1 MSSYLFIVS
10 LLKLL
15 LYYKMMKGDWRQK
28 SYTKGLVSASSIL
41 AHLQQL
47 TRQLTAASVTKIVI
61 ATISR
66 KCVTFTFYESDKK
79 SFVEAKG
86 VLVQK
91 PLSLNNRVS
100 YLFLGYRRHL
110 SDGGICRTLMESLP
124 LNRCKHSQNKH
135 ESHSPPSS
143 CYTLTFL
150 YKKNLNNKLWTGPT
164 CPRRPETHRANFQKW
179 RRTLT

>member
-28 SYTKGLVSASSIL
+28 SYTKRLVSASSIL

-66 KCVTFTFYESDKK
+66 KCVTFTFYGSDKK
-79 SFVEAKG
+79 SFIEAKG

-100 YLFLGYRRHL
+100 YLFLPVFSTNEWQISQLDLDSTVRH
-110 SDGGICRTLMESLP
+110 
-124 LNRCKHSQNKH
+124 
-135 ESHSPPSS
+135 PSG
-143 CYTLTFL
+143 TE
-150 YKKNLNNKLWTGPT
+150 K
-164 CPRRPETHRANFQKW
+164 
-179 RRTLT
+179 